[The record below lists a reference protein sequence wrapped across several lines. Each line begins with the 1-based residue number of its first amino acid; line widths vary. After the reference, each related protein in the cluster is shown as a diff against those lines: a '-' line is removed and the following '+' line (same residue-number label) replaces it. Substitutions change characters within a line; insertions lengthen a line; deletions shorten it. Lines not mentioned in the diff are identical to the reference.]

1 LTNAAL
7 YVLIQDFSAK
17 KDMGLLINH
26 YATSR
31 FLINE
36 PSPQDQ
42 QVPQQSTTTTAGQ
55 PSSSTPPAIAPND
68 PSSISSTSVPPTK
81 PKQPFPERFEKSS
94 EDKQFAKFLEMI
106 QDAQITIPIL
116 DAVLH
121 VPMYAKFFKDKE
133 AKH

>member
-1 LTNAAL
+1 VLPL
-7 YVLIQDFSAK
+7 YRLWHV
-17 KDMGLLINH
+17 H

-133 AKH
+133 ANQD